1 MAKLSVASVLRYVAL
16 LAILFSLVL
25 LARSFFLNGQGW
37 AGYLVSL
44 IVAMLIVLD
53 WDRYAI
59 DPPEALR
66 TALTLILLSLSV
78 CATAKGSGWVPIA
91 LSSSAGA
98 VYFRVLV

>member
-1 MAKLSVASVLRYVAL
+1 MAKRSVASVLRYVVL
-16 LAILFSLVL
+16 LAILFSLVT

-37 AGYLVSL
+37 AGSLVSL

-59 DPPEALR
+59 DPPESLR
-66 TALTLILLSLSV
+66 TVLTIALLTLSV